1 NTKCYFI
8 LGMDGEMVAGA
19 LDASYEKM
27 KGKLGSR
34 EMDQGSIGWYFLDKF
49 IQLPY
54 FIPVMSESKKKE
66 YLRNLLSENEA
77 SGNGAAGGNGETGA
91 AYSGA
96 ENKGGAPAKAPVPV
110 DEAKVKEVVER
121 VIATSDNQVSS
132 QLIKEASLSREEQK
146 ELDKLILQNQVE
158 SQKQNELI
166 MEQVSAYAP
175 FISSDPRSLKR
186 FANLLRFY
194 CAYQFL
200 RMKKGQRYAE
210 APILAKWLAIMLKFP
225 QLVRWIQW
233 DSENKAGIHTAAE
246 EKVKLLDELV
256 EAYCKN
262 SEDQEFSRWL
272 AHELPATYSHNGK
285 AFSIYD
291 YPEMPWLRSQKLF
304 AILMNEKAGDSS
316 FRNTLECNVW

>member
-1 NTKCYFI
+1 
-8 LGMDGEMVAGA
+8 MVAGA
-19 LDASYEKM
+19 LDVSYEKM

-34 EMDQGSIGWYFLDKF
+34 ELDQGSIGWYFLDKF

-66 YLRNLLSENEA
+66 YLRNLLSEKEA
-77 SGNGAAGGNGETGA
+77 TGDGATGANGEVGAEHTGA
-91 AYSGA
+91 G
-96 ENKGGAPAKAPVPV
+96 NKGGASSEAPITV
-110 DEAKVKEVVER
+110 DSAKVKEVVEK
-121 VIATSDNQVSS
+121 VIATSDNEESS
-132 QLIKEASLSREEQK
+132 QLIREAAFSPEEQK
-146 ELDKLILQNQVE
+146 ELDKLILQNQVK

-200 RMKKGQRYAE
+200 RMKKGQHYVE

-233 DSENKAGIHTAAE
+233 DSENKSGIHTAAE
-246 EKVKLLDELV
+246 EKVKLLDDLV

-262 SEDQEFSRWL
+262 SEDQEFTRWL

-285 AFSIYD
+285 TISISD
-291 YPEMPWLRSQKLF
+291 YPEMPWLRSRKLF
-304 AILMNEKAGDSS
+304 DILMNEKAGDSS